1 MRDHHEFDSPVD
13 LPGAEPGVGAPL
25 RWTTITILTASLFLL
40 ATNAATL
47 REWVEEQTPGPRQ
60 AQLAALA
67 VRWEAATSVLGLGTP
82 RAALH
87 RQWKA
92 VQAARFS
99 EDQR

>member
-13 LPGAEPGVGAPL
+13 LPGDEPGRGHPL
-25 RWTTITILTASLFLL
+25 AWTTVTMLVASLFLF

-47 REWVEEQTPGPRQ
+47 KDWVDEQTPGPRQ

-67 VRWEAATSVLGLGTP
+67 GEWARITAEMGLGTP

-87 RQWKA
+87 AEWKTA
-92 VQAARFS
+92 QAARFGN
-99 EDQR
+99 DQR